1 MSKRYFPIVTPTS
14 CRSKWSWSS
23 IFLNQ
28 GTTASCYRA
37 STSEIPEQFE
47 NFHNTALKI
56 QDRKKMLQG
65 EWPGNGCEYCRDIES
80 SGGSSDRMF
89 QNQIPDVYPKELD
102 VDNTLTNVDPAVLE
116 VLFSNTCNLACVYC
130 SPRYSSSIQAENKK
144 FGGSILS
151 ELNFEYADNR
161 YQEMIPKFWKW
172 FQQHSQDLQRLNILG
187 GEPFVQ
193 KETLE
198 LIDYF
203 DNNPHPNL
211 EFNLVTN
218 LNLPVKIVEPIL
230 RKLGQL
236 KQQGKLKRIDIQASV
251 DCWGP
256 EQEYIRHG
264 FELDT
269 FDRNMSVMIDI
280 GEFRIGLLST
290 VTSLSIDT
298 MSTLAV
304 KYNKWCERQKIFW
317 YMHLVGP
324 VNRSVFDPTIFDY
337 SNFESSLKDVYD
349 LLPKESWDDKTT
361 LETFNGIVLKLQ
373 KNCKNNVDKQQQLIE
388 YLTTN
393 DMRRKSN
400 WKKTFPWLEKE
411 FEHVV

>member
-1 MSKRYFPIVTPTS
+1 
-14 CRSKWSWSS
+14 
-23 IFLNQ
+23 L
-28 GTTASCYRA
+28 
-37 STSEIPEQFE
+37 
-47 NFHNTALKI
+47 
-56 QDRKKMLQG
+56 
-65 EWPGNGCEYCRDIES
+65 
-80 SGGSSDRMF
+80 
-89 QNQIPDVYPKELD
+89 
-102 VDNTLTNVDPAVLE
+102 
-116 VLFSNTCNLACVYC
+116 
-130 SPRYSSSIQAENKK
+130 IQAENKK
-144 FGGSILS
+144 FGGSILP

-172 FQQHSQDLQRLNILG
+172 FRQHSRDLQRLNILG

-203 DNNPHPNL
+203 DINPHPDL

-218 LNLPVKIVEPIL
+218 LNLPVKIIEPIL
-230 RKLGQL
+230 RRLGQL
-236 KQQGKLKRIDIQASV
+236 KQQGKLKRIDIQVSV

-269 FDRNMSVMIDI
+269 FDQNMNVMIDI

-290 VTSLSIDT
+290 VTSLSIGT
-298 MSTLAV
+298 MPALAI

-324 VNRSVFDPTIFDY
+324 LNRSVFDPTIFDY
-337 SNFESSLKDVYD
+337 SNFESLLKNVYD

-361 LETFNGIVLKLQ
+361 LETFDGIVLKLQ

-400 WKKTFPWLEKE
+400 WKKTFSWLEKE